1 MGIILCWRDL
11 YLEFLLLQSS
21 QNQCVLL
28 FFGGGE
34 HFPVSQMVGFHL
46 ALQMWR
52 DWVRPPLS
60 WSATLT
66 IGSSACAALII
77 LEDRKANPCFSPWS
91 GGEAEMPSAESCLCF
106 SESRSTWSTAA
117 ESAEQG
123 WAWHSFQETV
133 QKNLLSYKTHLQLAP
148 TIHLVYNTKGR
159 IRSAECKWEYGS
171 TGWFL
176 LLLPD
181 LISFFEWHK
190 CTVFSI
196 PPFSN
201 EKKIVYLEKLL
212 LS

>member
-11 YLEFLLLQSS
+11 HLEFLLLQSS
-21 QNQCVLL
+21 QNQCVLPL
-28 FFGGGE
+28 FFFSGAFSGLSNGWLPSCTSDVERLGE
-34 HFPVSQMVGFHL
+34 S
-46 ALQMWR
+46 
-52 DWVRPPLS
+52 PLS

-66 IGSSACAALII
+66 TGSSARAALII
-77 LEDRKANPCFSPWS
+77 LEDRKASPCFSPRS
-91 GGEAEMPSAESCLCF
+91 GCEAEMPSAESCLCF
-106 SESRSTWSTAA
+106 AESRSTWSTAA

-133 QKNLLSYKTHLQLAP
+133 QKNLLSYNTHSQLAP

-181 LISFFEWHK
+181 LIYFFEWQK
-190 CTVFSI
+190 CKDMGHSFLHSSFFSW
-196 PPFSN
+196 
-201 EKKIVYLEKLL
+201 KKKL
-212 LS
+212 SI